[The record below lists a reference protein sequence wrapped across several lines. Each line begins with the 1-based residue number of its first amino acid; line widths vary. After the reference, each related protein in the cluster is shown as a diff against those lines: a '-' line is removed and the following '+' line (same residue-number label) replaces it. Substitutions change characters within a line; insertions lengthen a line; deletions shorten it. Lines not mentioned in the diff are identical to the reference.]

1 MLRSNIITGLDIGT
15 NAMKILV
22 VQRSGQNLDF
32 LAKAVIPSFGLR
44 KGVVVN
50 IEETSKNIQILLS
63 ELQKT
68 YDKKINSAFA
78 NIGGGHLYLTHSHG
92 LISVSRADGKISQ
105 EDIERVLQAAQAV
118 NLPSNQE
125 ILDVFPTEFIIDDQ
139 KNIREPLGLIGK
151 RLEAK
156 VLLLISFS
164 PYLKNLSQALFGV
177 KIQIDG
183 IISSPLAAARS
194 ALTPQQKELGVVL
207 IDIGAAT
214 TSLAVFEEGDLIH
227 FAVFPIGSANITND
241 IAIGLRTEIE
251 TAEKI
256 KKQFG
261 TCILGKTKREEKHQ
275 GRKKIEISDKSSP
288 ISFSHKILVDIIEA
302 RVFEIF
308 ALVQKELRKISR
320 QELLPAGAII
330 TGGGAKLP
338 KIVEIAKKELKLP
351 CRIGVPK
358 GITGL
363 EEDPSLATVA
373 GLVLEGVEFGEG
385 EAGVF
390 SFAKGLGSRIKRI
403 FRSFIP

>member
-22 VQRSGQNLDF
+22 VQKSGQNLDF

-227 FAVFPIGSANITND
+227 FAVLPIGSANITND

-385 EAGVF
+385 EVGVF